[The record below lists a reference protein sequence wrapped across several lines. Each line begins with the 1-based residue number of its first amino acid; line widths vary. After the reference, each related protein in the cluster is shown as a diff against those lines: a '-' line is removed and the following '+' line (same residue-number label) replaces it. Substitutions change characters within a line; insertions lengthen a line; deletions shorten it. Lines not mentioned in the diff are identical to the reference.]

1 MHILG
6 IFELVPADEW
16 TAIFYLVAVVA
27 FGLSAF
33 SAPALTKRVGGSVGL
48 IGLGLGFYVFPTM
61 WNAMKDAF

>member
-1 MHILG
+1 MHVFG
-6 IFELVPADEW
+6 IFEQVPPDEW
-16 TAIFYLVAVVA
+16 TAVFYLVAVIA

-33 SAPALTKRVGGSVGL
+33 SAPALTKRVGGSIGL